1 MQFLSRQEA
10 GILEKK
16 LRRQLGSVDE
26 PKAVLYYT
34 SGRRD
39 YAPAARLIAA
49 AAGDFSEAAILFS
62 FCVTGD
68 GWNQHT
74 SPESGWPAYRQWRS
88 SFGEERR
95 LHDAPGHLFG
105 RGESDQFSRVIEFA
119 LILGWDVLVGAKP
132 GRNQLFLSH
141 DDRLEI
147 FAGFEARGLT
157 KKLLAL
163 GYWNS

>member
-10 GILEKK
+10 DSLEKK

-49 AAGDFSEAAILFS
+49 AAGDFSEAAVLFS

-68 GWNQHT
+68 GWNEHA

-88 SFGEERR
+88 SLGEDRR
-95 LHDAPGHLFG
+95 LHDAPGHLFA
-105 RGESDQFSRVIEFA
+105 RGESEQFSRVIEFA
-119 LILGWDVLVGAKP
+119 LILGWDALVGAKP
-132 GRNQLFLSH
+132 GRNQVFLSH
-141 DDRLEI
+141 DDRVEVL
-147 FAGFEARGLT
+147 AGFEARVLT

-163 GYWNS
+163 GYWHT